1 MRHPPALF
9 TIGHSN
15 HSLAHFV
22 LLLTEHHVT
31 AVADVRS
38 APYSRWHPQ
47 FSRQNLAE
55 ALHAAA
61 EIEYVFLGQQLGAR
75 PEEPEFF
82 TADGR
87 VSFDRLGESL
97 PFRNGVKRVLQG
109 LQTHRIA
116 LMCAERD
123 PLECH
128 RGILIAPRI
137 LPHIEELDHIGP
149 DGELESHAEAEE
161 RLLAGLHLPDR
172 DLFHTHEELLRE
184 AYARQEEKIAWRQ
197 EPKDSG
203 CGSVVRDHRP
213 EQAGGE
219 DATTP

>member
-1 MRHPPALF
+1 MRLSPALF

-22 LLLTEHHVT
+22 LLLRQHGIT

-38 APYSRWHPQ
+38 SPYSRWHPQ
-47 FSRQNLAE
+47 FSRDNLAE

-61 EIEYVFLGQQLGAR
+61 EIDYVFLGQQLGAR
-75 PEEPEFF
+75 PDDPELL

-87 VSFDRLGESL
+87 VDFERLGGSL
-97 PFRNGVKRVLQG
+97 PFQNGLKRVLKG
-109 LQTHRIA
+109 LKTHRIA

-137 LPHIEELDHIGP
+137 LRDVESLEHIGP
-149 DGELESHAEAEE
+149 EGDLETHQEAEE
-161 RLLAGLHLPDR
+161 RLLTGLHLPNR
-172 DLFHTHEELLRE
+172 DLFRTHAELLRE
-184 AYARQEEKIAWRQ
+184 AYSRQEERIAWRRDQSESHEQ
-197 EPKDSG
+197 EG
-203 CGSVVRDHRP
+203 I
-213 EQAGGE
+213 
-219 DATTP
+219 